1 MNKTA
6 FDELDEQLKQL
17 AKSAQQH
24 PQLAQGRQLA
34 LRKLLNGILQS
45 GRLCR
50 PQRGQ
55 FSGVYE
61 DIYDEARQELLLYI
75 CQNIDKYDPERGGV
89 MAWVNVLLERRFF
102 KEAIPKIL
110 DNPGIQKMTLA
121 DLDNFAPPESPPVL
135 TEILT
140 EYIESDPEN
149 LFQKEH
155 IQNHPEANF
164 QALARRRIS
173 GSSWKQISA
182 EFGIKIPTVSSFYY
196 RCLNKFSAILKKYY
210 FNNIA

>member
-6 FDELDEQLKQL
+6 FDELDEQLQQL
-17 AKSAQQH
+17 AMSAQQH
-24 PQLAQGRQLA
+24 PPLAQGRQLA

-75 CQNIDKYDPERGGV
+75 CQNIDKYDPQRGSV
-89 MAWVNVLLERRFF
+89 MAWVNVLFERRFF

-110 DNPGIQKMTLA
+110 GSPGVQKMTLA
-121 DLDNFAPPESPPVL
+121 DLDNFAVPESPPVL
-135 TEILT
+135 KEILT

-149 LFQKEH
+149 LFHKEH
-155 IQNHPEANF
+155 IENHPEANF
-164 QALARRRIS
+164 RAIARRRIL
-173 GSSWKQISA
+173 GDSWKQISVDLD
-182 EFGIKIPTVSSFYY
+182 IKIPTISSFYY
-196 RCLNKFSAILKKYY
+196 RSLNKFSANFKKYY
-210 FNNIA
+210 LNNIA

>member
-17 AKSAQQH
+17 AKSTQH
-24 PQLAQGRQLA
+24 HPRLTQGRQLA

-75 CQNIDKYDPERGGV
+75 CQNIDKYDSERGSV
-89 MAWVNVLLERRFF
+89 MAWANVLLERRFF
-102 KEAIPKIL
+102 KEAIPKTL
-110 DNPGIQKMTLA
+110 GNPGIQKMTLA
-121 DLDNFAPPESPPVL
+121 DLDNFAVPESPPVL
-135 TEILT
+135 NEILT
-140 EYIESDPEN
+140 EYIESDPEK

-155 IQNHPEANF
+155 IENHPEANF
-164 QALARRRIS
+164 QALARRRIL
-173 GSSWKQISA
+173 GDSWKQISA
-182 EFGIKIPTVSSFYY
+182 ELGMKIPTLSSFYY
-196 RCLNKFSAILKKYY
+196 RCLNKFSANLKEYY
-210 FNNIA
+210 LNNIA